1 MWPIPRRVSTDSPGP
16 RPVRGTVPSVIGFS
30 IWNALWVIVVT
41 FTLIVVLMAMFAV
54 VIDLSRDPDLP
65 GIVKVVWM
73 LALVLL
79 PIVGL
84 LIYVI
89 VRGRGMS
96 ARSHAT

>member
-1 MWPIPRRVSTDSPGP
+1 
-16 RPVRGTVPSVIGFS
+16 VPAVIGFS
-30 IWNALWVIVVT
+30 VWNALWVVFVT

-54 VIDLSRDPDLP
+54 IVDLTRDPDLSV
-65 GIVKVVWM
+65 IVKVLWM

>member
-1 MWPIPRRVSTDSPGP
+1 
-16 RPVRGTVPSVIGFS
+16 VIGFS
-30 IWNALWVIVVT
+30 MWNALWVLLVT

-54 VIDLSRDPDLP
+54 IIDLSRDPDLS
-65 GIVKVVWM
+65 GIVKVAWM

-84 LIYVI
+84 LVYVI
-89 VRGRGMS
+89 VRGPGMS